1 MLVYLF
7 IFLLFLFQLDARL
20 VVRDEK
26 FDQRLH
32 IGEWDWNIFIYFWQF
47 QHLSY
52 VALHFFQEAQDVYID
67 LSVRGCHFFGGARA
81 APRFPNLLHIWSLK
95 VLYNWLHH
103 IQYKTIPYHNHIC
116 CLGVFDAES
125 FCWLRCQV
133 LVLNFYQV
141 LMISRQHCWQ
151 RFSQGDLEIP
161 GWVVVIPIV
170 VWWCKHSKRG

>member
-52 VALHFFQEAQDVYID
+52 LALHFFQEAQDVYID
-67 LSVRGCHFFGGARA
+67 LSVRGCHFFKGARA
-81 APRFPNLLHIWSLK
+81 APPFPNLLHIWSLK

-125 FCWLRCQV
+125 FCWLRCSPGAGAEF
-133 LVLNFYQV
+133 LPSPDDLSPALLAEILSRWLGDSRMGRCDSYCR
-141 LMISRQHCWQ
+141 LMM
-151 RFSQGDLEIP
+151 
-161 GWVVVIPIV
+161 
-170 VWWCKHSKRG
+170 